1 MDRQMTKKEI
11 YEKEYTVQVHL
22 KLNKKTDR
30 DILDKLATVPK
41 QTYIK
46 AAVREKMGR
55 EAE

>member
-22 KLNKKTDR
+22 KLNKKTDK
-30 DILDKLATVPK
+30 DILDKLATVQK

-46 AAVREKMGR
+46 AAIRDKMSRED
-55 EAE
+55 